1 MRWYIDSSAII
12 KLIKPEVETKT
23 LLQQLPPSITT
34 SQLSRVEVIRTIN
47 LNFAD
52 LLEDAYDVLFDI
64 PMVAVDHSVL
74 LGAENHPAF
83 IKLRA
88 LDSIHMA
95 TAFSMKSEI
104 EGVIT
109 YDKEMMKAAIA
120 LGFKTISPGV
130 KL

>member
-12 KLIKPEVETKT
+12 KLIKPELETKT
-23 LLQQLPPSITT
+23 LLQQLPQSITT

-47 LNFAD
+47 LNFAE
-52 LLEDAYDVLFDI
+52 LLEDAYDILSDI

-74 LGAENHPAF
+74 LAAENLPTF

-104 EGVIT
+104 EGVVT
-109 YDKEMMKAAIA
+109 YDKEMVKAASA
-120 LGFKTISPGV
+120 LGFKTMSPGI
-130 KL
+130 K

>member
-12 KLIKPEVETKT
+12 KLIKPELETKT
-23 LLQQLPPSITT
+23 LLQQLPRSITT

-47 LNFAD
+47 LNFAE
-52 LLEDAYDVLFDI
+52 LLEDAYDILSDI

-74 LGAENHPAF
+74 LATENLPTF

-88 LDSIHMA
+88 LDSIHIA

-104 EGVIT
+104 EGVVT
-109 YDKEMMKAAIA
+109 YDKEMVKAASA
-120 LGFKTISPGV
+120 LGFKTMSPGI
-130 KL
+130 K

>member
-12 KLIKPEVETKT
+12 KLIKPELETKT
-23 LLQQLPPSITT
+23 LLQQLPRAITT
-34 SQLSRVEVIRTIN
+34 SQLSRVEVIQTIN
-47 LNFAD
+47 LNFAE
-52 LLEDAYDVLFDI
+52 LLEDAYDILSDI
-64 PMVAVDHSVL
+64 PMIAVDHSVL
-74 LGAENHPAF
+74 LAAENLPAF

-109 YDKEMMKAAIA
+109 YDKEMVKAASA
-120 LGFKTISPGV
+120 LGFKTMSPGIR
-130 KL
+130 

>member
-1 MRWYIDSSAII
+1 LRWYIDSSAII

-23 LLQQLPPSITT
+23 LLQQLPFSITT
-34 SQLSRVEVIRTIN
+34 SQLSRVEVIRTID

-52 LLEDAYDVLFDI
+52 LLEDAYDILLDI
-64 PMVAVDHSVL
+64 PMIAVDHSVL
-74 LGAENHPAF
+74 LGAENLPAF

-109 YDKEMMKAAIA
+109 YDKEMVKAAVA
-120 LGFKTISPGV
+120 LGFKTMSPGV

>member
-12 KLIKPEVETKT
+12 KLIKPELETKT
-23 LLQQLPPSITT
+23 LLQQLPLSITT

-47 LNFAD
+47 SNFGD
-52 LLEDAYDVLFDI
+52 LLEDAYDVLLDI
-64 PMVAVDHSVL
+64 PMVPVDHSVL
-74 LGAENHPAF
+74 LGAENLPTF

-95 TAFSMKSEI
+95 TAYSMKNEI

-109 YDKEMMKAAIA
+109 YDKEMVKAASA
-120 LGFKTISPGV
+120 LGFKTKSPGM
-130 KL
+130 K

>member
-12 KLIKPEVETKT
+12 KLIKPELETKT
-23 LLQQLPPSITT
+23 LLQQLPLSITT

-47 LNFAD
+47 LNFGE
-52 LLEDAYDVLFDI
+52 LLEDAYDILVDI
-64 PMVAVDHSVL
+64 PMVPVDHSVL
-74 LGAENHPAF
+74 LGAENLPAF
-83 IKLRA
+83 INLRA

-109 YDKEMMKAAIA
+109 YDKEMVKAASA
-120 LGFKTISPGV
+120 LGFKTKSPGM
-130 KL
+130 K

>member
-12 KLIKPEVETKT
+12 KLIKPELETKT
-23 LLQQLPPSITT
+23 LLQQLPRSITT
-34 SQLSRVEVIRTIN
+34 SQISRVEVIRTIN
-47 LNFAD
+47 VNFAE
-52 LLEDAYDVLFDI
+52 LLEDAYDILSDI

-74 LGAENHPAF
+74 LATENLPTF

-88 LDSIHMA
+88 LDSIHIA

-109 YDKEMMKAAIA
+109 YDKEMVKAASA
-120 LGFKTISPGV
+120 LGFKTMSPGI
-130 KL
+130 K

>member
-12 KLIKPEVETKT
+12 KLIKPELETKA
-23 LLQQLPPSITT
+23 LLQQLPLSITT

-47 LNFAD
+47 LNFAE
-52 LLEDAYDVLFDI
+52 LLEDAYDILFDI

-74 LGAENHPAF
+74 LGAENLPVF

-109 YDKEMMKAAIA
+109 YDKEMVKAASA
-120 LGFKTISPGV
+120 LGFKAMSPGI
-130 KL
+130 K

>member
-1 MRWYIDSSAII
+1 MRWYLDSSAII
-12 KLIKPEVETKT
+12 KLIKPELETKT

-52 LLEDAYDVLFDI
+52 LLEDAYDILSDI

-74 LGAENHPAF
+74 LAAENLPTF

-88 LDSIHMA
+88 LDSIHIA

-109 YDKEMMKAAIA
+109 YDKEMVKAASA
-120 LGFKTISPGV
+120 LGFKTMSPGI
-130 KL
+130 K

>member
-1 MRWYIDSSAII
+1 LRWYIDSSAII
-12 KLIKPEVETKT
+12 KLIKPELETKT
-23 LLQQLPPSITT
+23 LLQQLPRSITT

-47 LNFAD
+47 LNFTE
-52 LLEDAYDVLFDI
+52 LLEDAYDILVDI

-74 LGAENHPAF
+74 LAAENLPTF

-88 LDSIHMA
+88 LDSIHIA

-109 YDKEMMKAAIA
+109 YDKEMVKAASA
-120 LGFKTISPGV
+120 LGFKTMSPGI
-130 KL
+130 K

>member
-12 KLIKPEVETKT
+12 KLIKPELETKT
-23 LLQQLPPSITT
+23 LLQQLPRSITT
-34 SQLSRVEVIRTIN
+34 SQISRVEVIRTIN
-47 LNFAD
+47 VNFAE
-52 LLEDAYDVLFDI
+52 LLEDAYDILLDI

-74 LGAENHPAF
+74 LAAENLPAF
-83 IKLRA
+83 INLRA

-109 YDKEMMKAAIA
+109 YDKEMVKAASA
-120 LGFKTISPGV
+120 LGFKTMSPGI
-130 KL
+130 K

>member
-12 KLIKPEVETKT
+12 KLIKPELETKT
-23 LLQQLPPSITT
+23 LLQQLPRSITT
-34 SQLSRVEVIRTIN
+34 SQISRVEVIRTIN
-47 LNFAD
+47 LNFAE
-52 LLEDAYDVLFDI
+52 LLEDAYDILLDI

-74 LGAENHPAF
+74 LAAENLPTF

-104 EGVIT
+104 EGVVT
-109 YDKEMMKAAIA
+109 YDKEMVKAASA
-120 LGFKTISPGV
+120 LGFKTMSPGI
-130 KL
+130 K

>member
-12 KLIKPEVETKT
+12 KLIKPELETKT
-23 LLQQLPPSITT
+23 LLQQLPRSITT
-34 SQLSRVEVIRTIN
+34 SQISRVEVIRTIN
-47 LNFAD
+47 LNFAE
-52 LLEDAYDVLFDI
+52 LLEDAYDILVDI

-74 LGAENHPAF
+74 LAAENLPTF

-104 EGVIT
+104 EGVVT
-109 YDKEMMKAAIA
+109 YDKEMVKAASA
-120 LGFKTISPGV
+120 LGFKTMSPGI
-130 KL
+130 K

>member
-12 KLIKPEVETKT
+12 KLIKPELETKT
-23 LLQQLPPSITT
+23 LLQKLPLAITT

-47 LNFAD
+47 LNFTE
-52 LLEDAYDVLFDI
+52 LLEDAYDILFDI

-74 LGAENHPAF
+74 LGAENLPAF

-109 YDKEMMKAAIA
+109 YDKEMVKAASA
-120 LGFKTISPGV
+120 LGFKTMSPGM
-130 KL
+130 K

>member
-12 KLIKPEVETKT
+12 KLIKPELETKT

-34 SQLSRVEVIRTIN
+34 SQISRVEVIRTIN
-47 LNFAD
+47 LNFAE
-52 LLEDAYDVLFDI
+52 LLEDAYDILLDI

-74 LGAENHPAF
+74 LGAENLPAF

-95 TAFSMKSEI
+95 TAFSMKSQI
-104 EGVIT
+104 EGVVT
-109 YDKEMMKAAIA
+109 YDKEMVKAASA
-120 LGFKTISPGV
+120 LGFKTMSPGI
-130 KL
+130 K

>member
-12 KLIKPEVETKT
+12 KLIKPELETKT
-23 LLQQLPPSITT
+23 LLQQLPLSITT

-47 LNFAD
+47 LNFGE
-52 LLEDAYDVLFDI
+52 LLEDAYDILVDI
-64 PMVAVDHSVL
+64 PMVPVNNSVL
-74 LGAENHPAF
+74 LGAENLPAF

-104 EGVIT
+104 EGVIS
-109 YDKEMMKAAIA
+109 YDKEMVKAASA
-120 LGFKTISPGV
+120 LGFKTMSPGI
-130 KL
+130 K

>member
-12 KLIKPEVETKT
+12 KLIKPELETKT
-23 LLQQLPPSITT
+23 LLQQLPRSLTT
-34 SQLSRVEVIRTIN
+34 SQISRVEVIRAIN
-47 LNFAD
+47 LNFAE
-52 LLEDAYDVLFDI
+52 LLEDAYDILLDI

-74 LGAENHPAF
+74 LGAENLPVF

-104 EGVIT
+104 EGVVT
-109 YDKEMMKAAIA
+109 YDKEMVKAASA
-120 LGFKTISPGV
+120 LGFKTMSPGI
-130 KL
+130 K